1 MALFVKQ
8 DFTPPTLS
16 RKWIAMKFRPNMLL
30 YNRHHIISI
39 LESGLLFRED
49 SIEVEQESPE
59 AGELWAV
66 AGGGA
71 SGWMTRGERVVS
83 VFAVGTCV
91 LVFPP
96 RTLNRSTLA
105 YFATYLAVPIT
116 IRYIHR
122 RLCRGGLP
130 ALLSRMRD
138 YLALARR
145 AAACLRECKATRAQL
160 GSVSS
165 VIDSTHALLC
175 RQQSELSVLMS
186 RASSALLGNVP
197 WLRSDVA
204 WDAIT
209 QNDTDNP
216 ENLMKI
222 HHAFL
227 VVQSTLLKHIAMA
240 HFMPPPKAQ
249 RLYKNHNERI
259 YWIHNTLIKHLTEE
273 FTDNY
278 EALERMYRLLKN
290 YGNADQNEPR
300 KPGDAIKD
308 TWLYSEVHNDIA
320 RTNLEL
326 KVALSKCNNLDLFL
340 DSCALH
346 KQELDLEVL
355 NKDIDSLIE
364 HITKSLSSAQSSQI
378 RLKKLLSKFTK
389 QNGHI
394 DNAPELFNAD
404 DDDKNIL
411 KIEDREPIARDEVFY
426 FVKTDDDVEVAQP
439 SGDVTTGPGKK
450 EKDAT
455 KIVLDELRR
464 KLVNREDVMRER
476 ERQALAK
483 TMPELKNNVPEFPR
497 QINMDVL
504 VKKGYITKLK
514 ASQEGSKPRLFRKYK
529 IHTKPK
535 EPKYKYRLKR
545 HEYEKET
552 DIKSSVY
559 EANSK
564 LNNKC
569 RLLTFSYGKKLRTIN
584 IWHKK
589 IEKEHNIIN
598 NNDFSDLSDGLSD
611 VESVAINKAIHQA
624 ANFNN
629 NYKENGD
636 ARNFKFSKRD
646 LELTPSTSDDSDFD
660 SENRVKLL
668 KDVRRHRPMRKKN
681 YPDKRSSISGTSNGT
696 QISEPM
702 DESLRPAQYTL
713 GAGLAMASVLQ
724 VNSARF
730 PTMAQEEVFIGDGEV
745 SEDSGNDEDA

>member
-8 DFTPPTLS
+8 DFTPPILS

-30 YNRHHIISI
+30 HNRHHIISI

-49 SIEVEQESPE
+49 CIEVEQEAPE
-59 AGELWAV
+59 AGELWAA

-71 SGWMTRGERVVS
+71 GGWLTRGERVVS
-83 VFAVGTCV
+83 VVAVGTCLV
-91 LVFPP
+91 VFPP

-105 YFATYLAVPIT
+105 YFATYLSVPVT
-116 IRYIHR
+116 VRYIHR
-122 RLCRGGLP
+122 RLCRGGLT
-130 ALLSRMRD
+130 ALLSGMRD

-165 VIDSTHALLC
+165 VLDSTQALLC
-175 RQQSELSVLMS
+175 RQQSELSVIMS

-209 QNDTDNP
+209 QNDAENP

-278 EALERMYRLLKN
+278 ETLERMYRLLKN

-346 KQELDLEVL
+346 KQELDLDVL

-378 RLKKLLSKFTK
+378 RLQKLLSKFTK
-389 QNGHI
+389 LNGHI
-394 DNAPELFNAD
+394 ENAPKVFNNAD
-404 DDDKNIL
+404 DDRNIL
-411 KIEDREPIARDEVFY
+411 KIEDREPIAKDEVFY
-426 FVKTDDDVEVAQP
+426 FVRTDDDVEIAQP

-455 KIVLDELRR
+455 KIVLNELRR

-476 ERQALAK
+476 ERQALVK
-483 TMPELKNNVPEFPR
+483 TMPELKDNVPEFPR

-504 VKKGYITKLK
+504 DKKGFITKLK
-514 ASQEGSKPRLFRKYK
+514 ASQNHSKPRLFRKYK

-535 EPKYKYRLKR
+535 EPKYKNRLKR
-545 HEYEKET
+545 HAYEKET

-564 LNNKC
+564 LNKKS
-569 RLLTFSYGKKLRTIN
+569 RLITFSYNNNKVRTVN
-584 IWHKK
+584 VWHKK
-589 IEKEHNIIN
+589 VENDIIN
-598 NNDFSDLSDGLSD
+598 NFSDLSDSLSD
-611 VESVAINKAIHQA
+611 VETVAINKAIHEA

-629 NYKENGD
+629 NYKQNGE

-646 LELTPSTSDDSDFD
+646 LELTPSTTDESDLDN
-660 SENRVKLL
+660 ENRVKLL
-668 KDVRRHRPMRKKN
+668 NDVRKHRPMRKKN
-681 YPDKRSSISGTSNGT
+681 FPDKRSSISGMSPDLRLS
-696 QISEPM
+696 QPI